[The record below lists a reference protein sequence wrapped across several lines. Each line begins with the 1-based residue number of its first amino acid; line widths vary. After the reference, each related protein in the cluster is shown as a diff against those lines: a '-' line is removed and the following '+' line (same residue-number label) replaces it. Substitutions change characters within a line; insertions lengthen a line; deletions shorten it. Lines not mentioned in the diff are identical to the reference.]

1 MIKPLRPMS
10 TVRSCASVAQFYGDL
25 YVIGGGD
32 CHVWYDTVQSYCL
45 VADVWKQCPSLREK
59 MGSLVAATTNNKFLQ
74 WVVGT
79 ELIALQMLR
88 CLI

>member
-32 CHVWYDTVQSYCL
+32 CHVWYDTDVEMLDLEVGRWIRTQSML
-45 VADVWKQCPSLREK
+45 QKRMALAAVELKGVLDATGDM
-59 MGSLVAATTNNKFLQ
+59 MGIV
-74 WVVGT
+74 
-79 ELIALQMLR
+79 I
-88 CLI
+88 